1 MRVITKIKGIL
12 KIQSSLFIIL
22 AFILLLPISI
32 SIIHNE
38 SSMMYQTYLISSG
51 ISFIIGLTLRL
62 MTRDTHIKITLTT
75 SMIICAMAWLSISL
89 IGSIPFMIG
98 LEKGF
103 IDSFFESVSGFTT
116 TGITV
121 FQGLDTMPLSII
133 FWRALIQWVGGL
145 GILTFFLFVT
155 FSGEGDIWQLFSA
168 EGHKINSSRPVPN
181 VFETVKIL
189 WFIYA
194 TLTIIEFI
202 LLKFLGLSLFDAL
215 THSMTS
221 LSTGGFSGYD
231 ASIGYFSEN
240 GYENYKAIEYVIT
253 LFMLFGGMNF
263 LIHYKV
269 IFDTPKY
276 LIEDLETKNYF
287 KIILGF
293 TSLMIIS
300 MFMIQS
306 NIFSNFEEI
315 FRKTIFQVVS
325 VITTTGFGTQDI
337 GSNFFPALSKQLF
350 LILMVIGGSVGSTSG
365 GVKVIRI
372 TILSKLF
379 RREIRKIRLPNKAVL
394 PVVLSGSK
402 ISEDEVY
409 RVSGL
414 FFGWLLIVFIGS
426 GITALFS
433 DLDAFQSI
441 SGMASAM
448 GNIGPFYFSVEKM
461 ASLSPIIKLT
471 YAFGMLAGRL
481 EILPL
486 LVLVSKKAWME

>member
-1 MRVITKIKGIL
+1 MRILEKIKGIL

-22 AFILLLPISI
+22 GFILLIPL
-32 SIIHNE
+32 IICFINKE
-38 SSMMYQTYLISSG
+38 SSEMYYTYLLSSG
-51 ISFIIGLTLRL
+51 ISFGVGILLRT
-62 MTRDTHIKITLTT
+62 MTNKTKIKITLST
-75 SMIICAMAWLSISL
+75 SMIICAVAWLSISL
-89 IGSIPFMIG
+89 IGAIPFMIG
-98 LEKGF
+98 IEKGF
-103 IDSFFESVSGFTT
+103 VDSFFESVSGFTT

-121 FQGLDTMPLSII
+121 FQGLDDMPLSII
-133 FWRALIQWVGGL
+133 FWRSLIQWVGGL

-181 VFETVKIL
+181 VFDTVKIL
-189 WFIYA
+189 WLIYGS
-194 TLTIIEFI
+194 LTILEAII
-202 LLKFLGLSLFDAL
+202 LKFLGLSMFDAL

-231 ASIGYFSEN
+231 ASIAYFAEAGYK
-240 GYENYKAIEYVIT
+240 NYKAIEYVIT

-263 LIHYKV
+263 LIHYKI
-269 IFDTPKY
+269 IFDTPRY
-276 LIEDLETKNYF
+276 LLEDTETKNYF

-293 TSLMIIS
+293 TALMIFS
-300 MFMIQS
+300 MYMMQID
-306 NIFSNFEEI
+306 IFSNIEEI

-337 GSNFFPALSKQLF
+337 GSDFFPAFSKQLF

-365 GVKVIRI
+365 GIKVIRI

-379 RREIRKIRLPNKAVL
+379 KREIKKIRLPNKAVT
-394 PVVLSGSK
+394 PVVLSNSI
-402 ISEDEVY
+402 ISSDEIY
-409 RVSGL
+409 RISGL
-414 FFGWLLIVFIGS
+414 FFGWLLIIFIGS
-426 GITALFS
+426 GITAVFS

-441 SGMASAM
+441 SGMTSAM

-471 YAFGMLAGRL
+471 YVFGMLAGRL

-486 LVLVSKKAWME
+486 LVLFSVKAWKE